1 MGQASRTRK
10 RSEIAKLPKLHT
22 LGYKYFLW
30 KVFLWDNVW
39 KLFWWQKGWMYR
51 KICWT
56 LWIQIQRAYV
66 DIGFG
71 PADCCDDENWSKAGQ
86 NDDQGVDGDE
96 RVGQPVRDCQHW
108 QLKGGESW
116 IIHDLETVFP
126 CVVSW
131 VWCGIWLDLSKYLSQ
146 KTPSLVVFC
155 LELDPRLHHP
165 ELQAPVLERLQ
176 TPSFSLA
183 WATCTDP
190 ENLAKSAM
198 GL

>member
-30 KVFLWDNVW
+30 NVFLWDNVW

-86 NDDQGVDGDE
+86 DDDQGVDGDE

-116 IIHDLETVFP
+116 IIHDLETMCSLSCGQLSMGCETCQNIYQREHLHLLF
-126 CVVSW
+126 S
-131 VWCGIWLDLSKYLSQ
+131 VW
-146 KTPSLVVFC
+146 
-155 LELDPRLHHP
+155 
-165 ELQAPVLERLQ
+165 
-176 TPSFSLA
+176 
-183 WATCTDP
+183 
-190 ENLAKSAM
+190 N
-198 GL
+198 